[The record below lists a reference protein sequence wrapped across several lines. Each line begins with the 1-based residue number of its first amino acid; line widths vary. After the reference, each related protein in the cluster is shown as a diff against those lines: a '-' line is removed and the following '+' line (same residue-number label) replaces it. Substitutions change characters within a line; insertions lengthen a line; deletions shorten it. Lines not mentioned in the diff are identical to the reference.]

1 MGVAAQAF
9 SRDLTLRQKWDKFG
23 RLLVD
28 LAVACLLVAACGV
41 YSAYMARHSAAFSA
55 RQHYTVYDDV
65 ERARARWLL
74 PLKQDPAA
82 LDNDTRAAL
91 QVRAHVRAR
100 TRMESVECGMAP
112 LIRPS
117 HEGFLL

>member
-1 MGVAAQAF
+1 M
-9 SRDLTLRQKWDKFG
+9 
-23 RLLVD
+23 D

-82 LDNDTRAAL
+82 LDNGTRAAL
-91 QVRAHVRAR
+91 QVRVVRSR
-100 TRMESVECGMAP
+100 LCESVVCATRGPAAP
-112 LIRPS
+112 IALCTGAAGRPVA
-117 HEGFLL
+117 